1 VTVIVP
7 VFNEERWIGQTLSR
21 LQAAATQA
29 PGLALDV
36 VVVDDGSTDGTIEA
50 VNEAPVTFPCKVIS
64 QRNSGRVAARMR
76 GLAEAAGDLV
86 LFLDS
91 RVELDAG
98 SLAFIEGRL
107 RDDPEDAIWNA
118 HVRIETA
125 GNPYGRFWNVL
136 TEIAWS
142 EYFDDPRTVYFDS
155 SNFDAYP
162 KGTTCFLV
170 PRELALST
178 IARHASYYL
187 DSRNAAD
194 DTPMIRA
201 IAERHRVGISPE
213 FSCNYRPRSALGPF
227 VRHAY
232 QRGIFF
238 LDGHGRRGS
247 RLLPVVAS
255 FYPASALIALA
266 SVRRPS
272 VSLLALTTVAAG
284 AGAVSLAKG
293 RSPAETSAFAAL
305 APVYAVAHGLGMW
318 RGLLLAAE
326 ARLQGRAS

>member
-1 VTVIVP
+1 MTVIVP

-29 PGLALDV
+29 PDLALDV
-36 VVVDDGSTDGTIEA
+36 IVVDDGSTDGTVEA
-50 VNEAPVTFPCKVIS
+50 VNEAAVTFSCTVIS

-91 RVELDAG
+91 RVALDAG
-98 SLAFIEGRL
+98 ALAFVEARL
-107 RDDPEDAIWNA
+107 RGDPEDAIWNA
-118 HVRIETA
+118 HVRIDTE

-155 SNFDAYP
+155 SNFEAYP

-178 IARHASYYL
+178 IGSHRSYYL

-201 IAERHRVGISPE
+201 IAERHRVGISPG
-213 FSCNYRPRSALGPF
+213 FSCTYSPRSAFRPF

-247 RLLPVVAS
+247 RLLPVAAA
-255 FYPASALIALA
+255 FYPVSALLALV

-272 VSLLALTTVAAG
+272 AGLLALGALGAG
-284 AGAVSLAKG
+284 AGALSIAKN
-293 RSPAETSAFAAL
+293 RTPAETSAFATL

-318 RGLLLAAE
+318 RGLLLAARAK
-326 ARLQGRAS
+326 ARSS